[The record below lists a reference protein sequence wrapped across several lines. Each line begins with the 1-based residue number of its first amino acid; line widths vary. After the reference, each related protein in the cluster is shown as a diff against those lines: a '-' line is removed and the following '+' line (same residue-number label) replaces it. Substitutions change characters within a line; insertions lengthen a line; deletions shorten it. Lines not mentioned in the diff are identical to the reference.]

1 MDALG
6 NAARALRG
14 FDPLEALRHVALR
27 SDPSALA
34 LRGIAMAQLGEFA
47 TARALLT
54 RAAKAF
60 GGGAPVARARCVV
73 ARAEIALA
81 CRDLGDAERDLDAAA
96 SVLEARGDVENA
108 LFARLQSVRRLVLLG
123 ELRAAERALAALE
136 LRRAPPLLVTVAEL
150 AAIDI
155 AVRSVRARD
164 ARLAVERARAAAR
177 AAAVPSLTAEVEH
190 AARTLDANVA
200 RLRVSGA
207 ETAVRLDQV
216 EDVFRSRE
224 LVVDA
229 CRREVR
235 SENVV
240 VPLIARPVL
249 LALAVTLA
257 ESSPAE
263 ATREALAR
271 RAFGARAVTES
282 VRARLR
288 VEIGRLRRVLG
299 PLADVR
305 ATLLGFSL
313 VARRGKRVL
322 VLLPPD
328 PGESSAVLALLGGEP
343 SWSTS
348 GLARALGKSQRT
360 VQRALGLLLSEGRVE
375 AVGKGSARRWMA
387 AAPTSF
393 ATTMLLLFRDSLD

>member
-1 MDALG
+1 
-6 NAARALRG
+6 
-14 FDPLEALRHVALR
+14 
-27 SDPSALA
+27 
-34 LRGIAMAQLGEFA
+34 
-47 TARALLT
+47 
-54 RAAKAF
+54 
-60 GGGAPVARARCVV
+60 
-73 ARAEIALA
+73 
-81 CRDLGDAERDLDAAA
+81 
-96 SVLEARGDVENA
+96 LEARGDVENA

-271 RAFGARAVTES
+271 RTFGARAVTES